1 MVEIESLI
9 AAAAALAIAF
19 GGYVQFVLRRSIY
32 PCIEFDVELTCLPP
46 EPVRQEADPAAP
58 APGPGE
64 RVAELVLLLR
74 NVGPGVGFVD
84 NVQGRV
90 GCRRAN
96 ESGAGPDGLEPALSF
111 FLQPPPGSAVG
122 SRGRHWFLVAPR
134 ARGNF
139 IQPDV
144 TQRYRKP
151 LLLPGDASIV
161 HVWGAFDYRIE
172 VGRVT
177 WFLARLFSQRPQ
189 EQIVDYTVRRT
200 FPVTMLPPVP

>member
-9 AAAAALAIAF
+9 AAAAGLAIAF

-46 EPVRQEADPAAP
+46 AEPVRPDAADPTAP
-58 APGPGE
+58 EPGE

-90 GCRRAN
+90 GCRRAS

-111 FLQPPPGSAVG
+111 FLQPPPTLSSRIAGSALG
-122 SRGRHWFLVAPR
+122 SGGSESPGQLHPARRHAALSQA
-134 ARGNF
+134 AA
-139 IQPDV
+139 
-144 TQRYRKP
+144 
-151 LLLPGDASIV
+151 ASRRRE
-161 HVWGAFDYRIE
+161 H
-172 VGRVT
+172 
-177 WFLARLFSQRPQ
+177 RPC
-189 EQIVDYTVRRT
+189 VRR
-200 FPVTMLPPVP
+200 L